1 MAKRNMNYNNAVFED
16 YFPSM
21 VEKLGADGF
30 MNELCKGFRMLMD
43 FEKRVITLESLKKNS
58 AVLGLQGVSDDELL
72 CMLKEGDLDGDGC
85 LNQMEFC
92 VLMFRLSPDLMN
104 RATIVIDDK
113 TMIVFDCGRIS
124 LDTCKVTNLREAL
137 FDIRRLSSDISLA
150 FPSKTLRSVKV
161 SENLRWENP
170 PTGFWKLNTDGS
182 LVESTKNVATRGLIR
197 DEKGCWIKGFS
208 RNIRN
213 RTITEAKLLA
223 LHE

>member
-72 CMLKEGDLDGDGC
+72 CE
-85 LNQMEFC
+85 
-92 VLMFRLSPDLMN
+92 
-104 RATIVIDDK
+104 
-113 TMIVFDCGRIS
+113 
-124 LDTCKVTNLREAL
+124 VTNLREAL

-161 SENLRWENP
+161 RENLRWEKP